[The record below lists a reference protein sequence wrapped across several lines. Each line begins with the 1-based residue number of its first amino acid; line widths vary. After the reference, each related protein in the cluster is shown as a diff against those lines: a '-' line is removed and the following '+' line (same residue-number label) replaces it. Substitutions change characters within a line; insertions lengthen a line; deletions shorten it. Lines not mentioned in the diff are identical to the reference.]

1 MGLEREADDW
11 GASLGLGLLLH
22 FEGGFGEG
30 FAHEGEGF
38 GAAEVVV
45 AGGER
50 AMEVEVFSLFPVRYE
65 IHVSVETDGLPSAA
79 RMMLRRGA
87 VAGSSPM

>member
-1 MGLEREADDW
+1 
-11 GASLGLGLLLH
+11 
-22 FEGGFGEG
+22 
-30 FAHEGEGF
+30 
-38 GAAEVVV
+38 VV

-65 IHVSVETDGLPSAA
+65 IHVSGETDGLPSAA